1 MKQVIKFSASWC
13 GPCKML
19 DKTLSTIETNTPITV
34 VDIDEQSSLAA
45 EYGIRSVPTLVMIDD
60 DGNVSKRIT
69 GNQPAEKLKEWLNG

>member
-19 DKTLSTIETNTPITV
+19 DKTLSTIETSIPISV
-34 VDIDEQSSLAA
+34 VDIDSDPTLAA

-60 DGNVSKRIT
+60 DGNVSKRLT
-69 GNQPAEKLKEWLNG
+69 GNQPAEKLKEWLV